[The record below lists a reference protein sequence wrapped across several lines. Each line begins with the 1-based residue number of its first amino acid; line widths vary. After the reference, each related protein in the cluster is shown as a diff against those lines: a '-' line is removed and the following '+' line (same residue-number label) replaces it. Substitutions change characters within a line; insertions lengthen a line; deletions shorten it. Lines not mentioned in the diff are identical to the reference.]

1 MTASLLIVDGL
12 PIEVTRKKIKH
23 LNLTVQPPEGRVT
36 VSAPHRM
43 GDGEIAEFVDSRRA
57 WIERHRDRLR
67 RTAPKPL
74 VDDSI
79 QRIWGQPHPVRVVP
93 STRAY
98 ASLDPRGRLV
108 VRVPP
113 GSDAAMRRLAVDRW
127 LRREV
132 GRALPGLERRWAP
145 ALGVE
150 VASWTIRRMSTRW
163 GTCNPEVGRITLNLE
178 LATEISEYLEYVVVH
193 EMVHLREPGHGVRFQ
208 RLMDRHLPGWRKLRA
223 ALNRTAPGGR

>member
-43 GDGEIAEFVDSRRA
+43 GDGEIAEFVDSRRE

-67 RTAPKPL
+67 RTAPKAL
-74 VDDSI
+74 ADDSI

-98 ASLDPRGRLV
+98 ASLDPRGRMV

-113 GSDAAMRRLAVDRW
+113 ASDAAVRRLAVDRW

-132 GRALPGLERRWAP
+132 GRALPELERRWAP

-150 VASWTIRRMSTRW
+150 VTSWTIRRMSTRW
-163 GTCNPEVGRITLNLE
+163 GTANPEVGRITLNLE
-178 LATEISEYLEYVVVH
+178 LATEIPEYLEYVVVH

-208 RLMDRHLPGWRKLRA
+208 RLMDRHLPDWRKLRA

>member
-1 MTASLLIVDGL
+1 VTASLLIVDGL

-43 GDGEIAEFVDSRRA
+43 GDGEIAEFVGSRRQ

-67 RTAPKPL
+67 RAAPSRRVEDRL
-74 VDDSI
+74 
-79 QRIWGQPHPVRVVP
+79 QRIWGQPHQVEIVP
-93 STRAY
+93 STRAH
-98 ASLDPRGRLV
+98 ASLDRRRRLV
-108 VRVPP
+108 IRVPP
-113 GSDAAMRRLAVDRW
+113 GSDAAVRQVAVDRW

-132 GRALPGLERRWAP
+132 AGALPRLEARWAP

-150 VASWTIRRMSTRW
+150 VATWTIRRMSTRW
-163 GTCNPEVGRITLNLE
+163 GTCNPEAGRITLNLE
-178 LATEISEYLEYVVVH
+178 LATEPPEYLEYVVVH

-208 RLMDRHLPGWRKLRA
+208 RLMDRHLPDWRKLRT

>member
-43 GDGEIAEFVDSRRA
+43 GDGEIAEFVGSRRQ

-67 RTAPKPL
+67 RAAPSRRVEDRL
-74 VDDSI
+74 
-79 QRIWGQPHPVRVVP
+79 QRIWGQPHQVEIVP
-93 STRAY
+93 STRAH
-98 ASLDPRGRLV
+98 ASLDRRRRLV
-108 VRVPP
+108 IRVPP
-113 GSDAAMRRLAVDRW
+113 GSDAAVRQVAVDRW

-132 GRALPGLERRWAP
+132 AGALPRLEARWAP
-145 ALGVE
+145 AVGVE
-150 VASWTIRRMSTRW
+150 VATWTIRRMSTRW
-163 GTCNPEVGRITLNLE
+163 GTCNPEAGRITLNLE
-178 LATEISEYLEYVVVH
+178 LATEPPEYLEYVVVH

-208 RLMDRHLPGWRKLRA
+208 RLMDRHLPDWRKLRT